1 MSLTQGSNEKEDLY
15 GKSAKKGEEKSDGL
29 LTKVLHGLGEQSLK
43 SVQTVALRIHPLKKK
58 QFRVNIVNNAMFYR
72 SKGGKTR
79 RYSCHATVYIHL
91 T

>member
-43 SVQTVALRIHPLKKK
+43 SVQTVALRIHPLKK
-58 QFRVNIVNNAMFYR
+58 I
-72 SKGGKTR
+72 
-79 RYSCHATVYIHL
+79 
-91 T
+91 

>member
-58 QFRVNIVNNAMFYR
+58 
-72 SKGGKTR
+72 KT
-79 RYSCHATVYIHL
+79 I
-91 T
+91 